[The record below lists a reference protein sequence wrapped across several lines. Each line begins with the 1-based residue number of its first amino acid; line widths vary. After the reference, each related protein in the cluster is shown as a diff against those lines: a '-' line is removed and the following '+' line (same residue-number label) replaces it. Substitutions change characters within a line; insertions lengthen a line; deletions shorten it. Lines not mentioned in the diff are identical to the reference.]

1 MKFQWSVVLFV
12 SILLAVATPLFFG
25 HWLATHEGMWIGL
38 AAVCLA
44 LASGLFFVQKRYRV
58 DD

>member
-1 MKFQWSVVLFV
+1 MKFHWSVVLFV
-12 SILLAVATPLFFG
+12 SILLAVAAPLFFG
-25 HWLATHEGMWIGL
+25 HWLASHESMWIGL
-38 AAVCLA
+38 AGVCLA